1 MCSSFFYF
9 VYIYLIGM
17 WLCACAIF
25 PCCFHAVF
33 SSLAVVMFFLIILV
47 FRGSVRARV
56 SHCMQICFM
65 FVWRVWGGVRS
76 LALLAWL
83 LDNIAFE
90 PNGISFFQTLPGTQE
105 TYSLEPN
112 MLPKQKHLQSVGF
125 IHKKIFVRSFYQRTT
140 PERLLG
146 RSLSGECLMYEF
158 FFFLS
163 TFPELL
169 SHEVL

>member
-1 MCSSFFYF
+1 MLFF
-9 VYIYLIGM
+9 LPQLLWG
-17 WLCACAIF
+17 
-25 PCCFHAVF
+25 
-33 SSLAVVMFFLIILV
+33 FFLIILV

-65 FVWRVWGGVRS
+65 FVWREWGGVRS
-76 LALLAWL
+76 LSLLPWL

-140 PERLLG
+140 PWASAWQIALRRVFNVWGNIPFTLVL
-146 RSLSGECLMYEF
+146 
-158 FFFLS
+158 FFLS